1 MAEDTAPHSANSAQ
15 PRSASGRA
23 ARLSSPK
30 TELAEVSTKPDELSP
45 PKPDELSPPKPDG
58 LSPSKPEPGEPA
70 VALNIAVLTVSD
82 TRTRDNDTSGDFLAD
97 AVVEAGHKLADRA
110 LIADDVYRIRALLS
124 QWIASEQVQV
134 ALVTG
139 GTGFSGRDSTP
150 EAVRPLL
157 DKHIDG
163 FGEVFRSLSLREIGS
178 STLQSRACAGL
189 ANRTAVFCMPGSTGA
204 CRTAWRGILRDQL
217 DSRHRP
223 CNFVAVL
230 QGRGPHSASGST
242 ELAEVSA
249 EPHSASGR
257 AARLSSPK
265 TDGLSLPKTEF
276 AETSASVERQ
286 GGSAE
291 PAEDRGLSGSTEPS
305 ANSAEPFTPA
315 TAPRDGA
322 RDSLRAGSATRA
334 AEP

>member
-1 MAEDTAPHSANSAQ
+1 MAVDTAPHSANSAE
-15 PRSASGRA
+15 PPSAGSVEPPSASGRA
-23 ARLSSPK
+23 ARLNSPK
-30 TELAEVSTKPDELSP
+30 AELPEVSTKTAGLSP
-45 PKPDELSPPKPDG
+45 PQT
-58 LSPSKPEPGEPA
+58 EPGEPA

-82 TRTRDNDTSGDFLAD
+82 TRTRDNDTSGDFLAE
-97 AVVEAGHKLADRA
+97 AVAEAGHKLADRA
-110 LIADDVYRIRALLS
+110 LIADDVYRIRAQLS

-204 CRTAWRGILRDQL
+204 CRTAWQGILRDQL

-230 QGRGPHSASGST
+230 QGRNPHSASGST

-249 EPHSASGR
+249 EPNSASGR
-257 AARLSSPK
+257 AARLNSPK
-265 TDGLSLPKTEF
+265 TGGLNSPQTEP
-276 AETSASVERQ
+276 AEASASGERQ

-291 PAEDRGLSGSTEPS
+291 LAADRGLSGSTEPS
-305 ANSAEPFTPA
+305 ASSTEPFTPA
-315 TAPRDGA
+315 TAPRHRAPDT
-322 RDSLRAGSATRA
+322 LRARSATRA

>member
-1 MAEDTAPHSANSAQ
+1 MTVDTAPHSANSAE
-15 PRSASGRA
+15 PPSAGSAEPPSASGRA
-23 ARLSSPK
+23 PRLNSPKAELPEVSPK
-30 TELAEVSTKPDELSP
+30 TDGLSP
-45 PKPDELSPPKPDG
+45 PKT
-58 LSPSKPEPGEPA
+58 EPGESA

-97 AVVEAGHKLADRA
+97 AVAEAGHKLADRA

-204 CRTAWRGILRDQL
+204 CRTAWQGILRDQL

-230 QGRGPHSASGST
+230 QGHN
-242 ELAEVSA
+242 
-249 EPHSASGR
+249 PHSASGR
-257 AARLSSPK
+257 AAWLNSPK
-265 TDGLSLPKTEF
+265 TEL
-276 AETSASVERQ
+276 AEASASGERQ

-291 PAEDRGLSGSTEPS
+291 LAEDPGLSGSTGPL
-305 ANSAEPFTPA
+305 ANSAEPSTPA
-315 TAPRDGA
+315 TAPRDRA
-322 RDSLRAGSATRA
+322 RDTLRAGPATRA

>member
-1 MAEDTAPHSANSAQ
+1 MAVDTAPHSPNSAQ
-15 PRSASGRA
+15 PHSASGRA

-30 TELAEVSTKPDELSP
+30 TELAEASAKTDGLNSPKTDALSP
-45 PKPDELSPPKPDG
+45 PKT
-58 LSPSKPEPGEPA
+58 EPGEPA

-82 TRTRDNDTSGDFLAD
+82 TRTWDNDTSGDFLAD
-97 AVVEAGHKLADRA
+97 AVAEAGHKLADRA
-110 LIADDVYRIRALLS
+110 LVADDVYRIRALLS

-134 ALVTG
+134 VLVTG

-230 QGRGPHSASGST
+230 QGRNPHSAN
-242 ELAEVSA
+242 SA

-257 AARLSSPK
+257 AARLNSPK
-265 TDGLSLPKTEF
+265 PDGLSPSNTEL
-276 AETSASVERQ
+276 AEASASGERQ
-286 GGSAE
+286 G
-291 PAEDRGLSGSTEPS
+291 GSTEPS
-305 ANSAEPFTPA
+305 ASSAEPLTPA
-315 TAPRDGA
+315 TAPRDRA
-322 RDSLRAGSATRA
+322 RDRLRAGSATRA

>member
-1 MAEDTAPHSANSAQ
+1 MAIDTAPHSANS
-15 PRSASGRA
+15 
-23 ARLSSPK
+23 
-30 TELAEVSTKPDELSP
+30 
-45 PKPDELSPPKPDG
+45 PKPDG
-58 LSPSKPEPGEPA
+58 LSPPKTEPGEPA

-97 AVVEAGHKLADRA
+97 AVAEAGHKLADRA

-204 CRTAWRGILRDQL
+204 CRTAWQGILRDQL

-230 QGRGPHSASGST
+230 QGRGPHSAN
-242 ELAEVSA
+242 SA
-249 EPHSASGR
+249 QPHSARGR
-257 AARLSSPK
+257 ADRLNSPK
-265 TDGLSLPKTEF
+265 TDGLSPPKPEL
-276 AETSASVERQ
+276 AEASASGERQ
-286 GGSAE
+286 GGSV
-291 PAEDRGLSGSTEPS
+291 
-305 ANSAEPFTPA
+305 
-315 TAPRDGA
+315 
-322 RDSLRAGSATRA
+322 TRA

>member
-1 MAEDTAPHSANSAQ
+1 MN
-15 PRSASGRA
+15 
-23 ARLSSPK
+23 SPK
-30 TELAEVSTKPDELSP
+30 
-45 PKPDELSPPKPDG
+45 
-58 LSPSKPEPGEPA
+58 PESGEPA

-97 AVVEAGHKLADRA
+97 AVAEAGHKLADRA

-204 CRTAWRGILRDQL
+204 CRTAWQGILRDQL

-230 QGRGPHSASGST
+230 QGHN
-242 ELAEVSA
+242 
-249 EPHSASGR
+249 PHSASGR
-257 AARLSSPK
+257 AARLNSPK
-265 TDGLSLPKTEF
+265 TEL
-276 AETSASVERQ
+276 AEASASGERQ

-291 PAEDRGLSGSTEPS
+291 LAEDPGLSGATEPS

-315 TAPRDGA
+315 TAPCDRAPDT
-322 RDSLRAGSATRA
+322 LRAGSVTRA
-334 AEP
+334 EP

>member
-1 MAEDTAPHSANSAQ
+1 MAVDTAPHSANSAE
-15 PRSASGRA
+15 PHSSSG
-23 ARLSSPK
+23 S
-30 TELAEVSTKPDELSP
+30 TELAEVSAEPRSAN
-45 PKPDELSPPKPDG
+45 SPKPDG
-58 LSPSKPEPGEPA
+58 LSPTKHDGLSPPKPGGLSPPKPEPGEPA

-97 AVVEAGHKLADRA
+97 AVAEAGHKLADRA

-204 CRTAWRGILRDQL
+204 CRTAWQGILRDQL

-230 QGRGPHSASGST
+230 QGRGPHSA
-242 ELAEVSA
+242 
-249 EPHSASGR
+249 
-257 AARLSSPK
+257 
-265 TDGLSLPKTEF
+265 
-276 AETSASVERQ
+276 
-286 GGSAE
+286 
-291 PAEDRGLSGSTEPS
+291 
-305 ANSAEPFTPA
+305 NSAEPFTPT
-315 TAPRDGA
+315 TAPRDRAPGQA
-322 RDSLRAGSATRA
+322 RDSLQAGSATRA

>member
-1 MAEDTAPHSANSAQ
+1 MAVDTAPHSANSAE
-15 PRSASGRA
+15 PHSSSG
-23 ARLSSPK
+23 S
-30 TELAEVSTKPDELSP
+30 TELAEVSAEPRSAN
-45 PKPDELSPPKPDG
+45 SPKPDG
-58 LSPSKPEPGEPA
+58 LSPPKPGGLSPPKPEPGEPA

-82 TRTRDNDTSGDFLAD
+82 TRTWDNDTSGDFLAD
-97 AVVEAGHKLADRA
+97 AVAEAGHKLADRA

-204 CRTAWRGILRDQL
+204 CRTAWQGILRDQL

-230 QGRGPHSASGST
+230 QGRNPHSASGST

-249 EPHSASGR
+249 EP
-257 AARLSSPK
+257 
-265 TDGLSLPKTEF
+265 
-276 AETSASVERQ
+276 
-286 GGSAE
+286 
-291 PAEDRGLSGSTEPS
+291 
-305 ANSAEPFTPA
+305 FTPT
-315 TAPRDGA
+315 TAPRDRAPGQA
-322 RDSLRAGSATRA
+322 RDSLQAGSATRA

>member
-1 MAEDTAPHSANSAQ
+1 MAVDTAPHSANSAEPHSASSAE

-23 ARLSSPK
+23 ELPEGSAK
-30 TELAEVSTKPDELSP
+30 TDGLNS
-45 PKPDELSPPKPDG
+45 PKPDG
-58 LSPSKPEPGEPA
+58 LSPPKTEPGEPA

-97 AVVEAGHKLADRA
+97 AVAEAGHKLADRA

-204 CRTAWRGILRDQL
+204 CRTAWQGILRDQL

-230 QGRGPHSASGST
+230 QGRNPHSASS
-242 ELAEVSA
+242 AEPHSASSA

-257 AARLSSPK
+257 AARLNSPK
-265 TDGLSLPKTEF
+265 TEL
-276 AETSASVERQ
+276 AEASASGERQ

-291 PAEDRGLSGSTEPS
+291 PVEDRGLRGSTE
-305 ANSAEPFTPA
+305 FTSA
-315 TAPRDGA
+315 TAP